1 MSKYLNRFEKV
12 MSEVKDIDRAV
23 TAAGDIKTA
32 KDAVISGNHFML
44 RHIAI
49 NTAILVDMI
58 DRLTADAVPVRVDD
72 NDIADAL
79 IDAYMRRKGGNN
91 NDT

>member
-1 MSKYLNRFEKV
+1 MSKYLNRYEKV
-12 MSEVKDIDRAV
+12 MAEVKDIDRA
-23 TAAGDIKTA
+23 IKESSCLQEAHEATEA
-32 KDAVISGNHFML
+32 GNHFML
-44 RHIAI
+44 QHIAI

-91 NDT
+91 DT